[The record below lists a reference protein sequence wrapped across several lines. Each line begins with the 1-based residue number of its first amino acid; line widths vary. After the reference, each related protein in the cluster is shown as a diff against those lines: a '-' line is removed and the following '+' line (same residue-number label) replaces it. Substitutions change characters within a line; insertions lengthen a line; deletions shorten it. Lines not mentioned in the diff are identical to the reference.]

1 MPNGSMYAADHDM
14 SLQMEGLSKPRR
26 KRGRPPKT
34 LVELENK
41 QLKLEDIGDI
51 ASQVDEEEKLEDE
64 GDEVDGDGRRRRK
77 RKVPKR

>member
-1 MPNGSMYAADHDM
+1 MYAADHDM